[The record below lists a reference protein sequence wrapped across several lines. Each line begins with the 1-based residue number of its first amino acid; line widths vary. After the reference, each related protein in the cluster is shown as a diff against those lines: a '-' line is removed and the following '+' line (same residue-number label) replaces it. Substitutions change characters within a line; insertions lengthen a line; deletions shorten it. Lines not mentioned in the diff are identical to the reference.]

1 MDAAWLKRELIRVKN
16 EINFNNEEMAHG
28 GPDRTSIV
36 AALKAEQAEINERL
50 CSLKLTS

>member
-1 MDAAWLKRELIRVKN
+1 MDEANLRRELIRVKN

-50 CSLKLTS
+50 CILKPTS